1 MYGCARNFTSITKQ
15 IIMKSIQLTL
25 LSLIFSGYLLAQ
37 STYNVND
44 KVEGL
49 DQGKWYK
56 ATILKTDGTKY
67 FVHWDGYSNTYD
79 SWLTTDK
86 MRVPGTTNAVNNYGS
101 NNNSNTNNN
110 ATNGSLDPAKYL
122 TGDALKKF
130 QTDMLPYNDAV
141 SGFAPHL
148 RPNPW
153 VSSIPYPNLNDI
165 GDYMAKIN
173 EMEKLIKAN
182 YPNNCNT
189 IPEKDNNRYNYDFT
203 EQPSVY
209 REICEKKNEIATQI
223 IEKEMIEVNDKTNW
237 QRAYDDMKLYL
248 ELEVYLYN
256 TYLHFLAFPEHY
268 KKEKLNWRTKFEPVF
283 QKVGVPYDENRYF
296 SFKDSM
302 LVEMK
307 KFVDDNISK
316 VTLASYKAYYPYTY
330 TTMDKNVTSAILE
343 KEPNAKILCIQY
355 KTQDF
360 YKVYDENYYP
370 PLLIGAQKDGFVA
383 YTLPYTN
390 YVYIDLVSFYQEY
403 SGGKYS
409 NPHFAAG
416 DEYTY
421 FSGLCSK

>member
-1 MYGCARNFTSITKQ
+1 
-15 IIMKSIQLTL
+15 MKSIQLLL
-25 LSLIFSGYLLAQ
+25 LSFCFSCLLMAQ
-37 STYNVND
+37 NSYQVND
-44 KVEGL
+44 KIEGL

-56 ATILKTDGTKY
+56 ATILKTDGTRY
-67 FVHWDGYSNTYD
+67 MVHWDGYSSTYD

-86 MRVPGTTNAVNNYGS
+86 MRVPGTTTAIVNTNAVNT
-101 NNNSNTNNN
+101 NTNGNQS
-110 ATNGSLDPAKYL
+110 NGNLDPSKYL
-122 TGDALKKF
+122 LGDALKKF
-130 QTDMLPYNDAV
+130 QADMKPYNDV
-141 SGFAPHL
+141 IRGFAPHL

-165 GDYMAKIN
+165 GDYVSKIN
-173 EMEKLIKAN
+173 ELEKFLQAN

-189 IPEKDNNRYNYDFT
+189 IPEKDANRYNYDFT
-203 EQPSVY
+203 EQPSIY
-209 REICEKKNEIATQI
+209 REICEKKNEIAAEI
-223 IEKEMIEVNDKTNW
+223 IEKEIIEVNDKTNW

-248 ELEVYLYN
+248 DLEVYLYN
-256 TYLHFLAFPEHY
+256 TYLHFMAFPEHY
-268 KKEKLNWRTKFEPVF
+268 KKEKSDWRARFEPVF
-283 QKVGVPYDENRYF
+283 QKAGIPYNENRYF

-307 KFVDDNISK
+307 KFIDENISK

-330 TTMDKNVTSAILE
+330 TTMDKSVTSAVLA

-360 YKVYDENYYP
+360 YKVYDQDYYP

-390 YVYIDLVSFYQEY
+390 YVYIDVVSFYQEY

-409 NPHFAAG
+409 TPHFAAG

-421 FSGLCSK
+421 FSGLCTK